1 MWKKIVIGLL
11 VVAATAAVLNRTIG
25 DQLVLKA
32 MQRQVAAN
40 LSGKTFSD
48 FSDGLHIVLCGAGSP
63 MPDTERA
70 GPCVAVI
77 AGDQVLIV
85 DAGSGSARNLAPAGV
100 ATGKVQAVLLTHY
113 HSDHIDGLG
122 ELLLQTWVNG
132 ARTTPTPV
140 LGPPGVEQVVEGFN
154 RAYTVDVGY
163 RVAHHGASLVSPNGA
178 GGVAQPFA
186 LPQPGEGLVIYEKA
200 GLKVTAFAV
209 DHAPISPAVGYR
221 FDYQGRS
228 ALISGDTVASP
239 NLAQFAKGID
249 LLVHEA
255 LSPELVAALTVGAKE
270 AGASDIE
277 QITKDILDYHI
288 TPVQAAELAQAAG
301 ARHLLFYHLV
311 PALPI
316 RRLEPI
322 FLRGVADAYDGG
334 VTIGRD
340 RSWVQLPSNSTEV
353 KVSRR
358 SATG

>member
-11 VVAATAAVLNRTIG
+11 VLVAIAALLNRTIG
-25 DQLVLKA
+25 DALVLKA
-32 MQRQVAAN
+32 MQRQVVAN
-40 LSGKTFSD
+40 LSGKSFSD
-48 FSDGLHIVLCGAGSP
+48 FSDGLNIVLCGAGSP

-85 DAGSGSARNLAPAGV
+85 DAGSGSARNLAPAGIG
-100 ATGKVQAVLLTHY
+100 TGKVQAVLLTHF

-132 ARTTPTPV
+132 ARSTPTPV
-140 LGPPGVEQVVEGFN
+140 IGPAGVEQVVDGFN
-154 RAYTVDVGY
+154 RTYATDFGY
-163 RVAHHGASLVSPNGA
+163 RVAHHGAALVPPSGA
-178 GGVAQPFA
+178 GGLAQPFA
-186 LPQPGEGLVIYEKA
+186 MPEPGQGPVVYDKG

-209 DHAPISPAVGYR
+209 NHAPISPAVGYR

-228 ALISGDTVASP
+228 ALISGDTVPSP

-255 LSPELVAALTVGAKE
+255 LSPELVATLTAGANQ
-270 AGASDIE
+270 AGASGIE
-277 QITKDILDYHI
+277 QITKDILDYHT

-301 ARHLLFYHLV
+301 AKHLLFYHLV
-311 PALPI
+311 PALPLK
-316 RRLEPI
+316 RLEPI
-322 FLRGVADAYDGG
+322 FLRGVSQAYEGD

-340 RSWVQLPSNSTEV
+340 RTWVQLPANSNAV

-358 SATG
+358 GGVG